1 MLRTYSIIRLTK
13 LSYSIIWIMDGV
25 TIFFFFLFFC
35 SDHFSIGVL
44 DRIESDSNQLTVE
57 GTGSF

>member
-1 MLRTYSIIRLTK
+1 
-13 LSYSIIWIMDGV
+13 MDYGWGDH
-25 TIFFFFLFFC
+25 FFFFNC

>member
-1 MLRTYSIIRLTK
+1 
-13 LSYSIIWIMDGV
+13 MDYGWGDH
-25 TIFFFFLFFC
+25 FFFFFC